1 MFHSQIFSV
10 AKCCGIQGS
19 HLICYLWISLIIDQ
33 SECLVCNFLCTR
45 LTLFC
50 IILPENCIY
59 LNQSELS
66 NFFMYVIIMV
76 TAQFFLHDFALS
88 QCWLF
93 LQQNVISW
101 IYSLLYGSQC
111 GCHVIDPNLRSPVAS
126 YNFILMR
133 IGFNSNWNMTLIN
146 TWQLPP
152 CISCLKSLSHG
163 IITSLHITAN
173 HPCDYTCKVKWLTKQ
188 LELCGNKYFLIVL
201 LFLIWFNSNLLKC
214 FVLHSVITA
223 RKVPITQLC
232 HKSTFLSKSIQVLY
246 CKYTIL
252 INE

>member
-1 MFHSQIFSV
+1 
-10 AKCCGIQGS
+10 
-19 HLICYLWISLIIDQ
+19 
-33 SECLVCNFLCTR
+33 
-45 LTLFC
+45 
-50 IILPENCIY
+50 
-59 LNQSELS
+59 
-66 NFFMYVIIMV
+66 
-76 TAQFFLHDFALS
+76 
-88 QCWLF
+88 
-93 LQQNVISW
+93 
-101 IYSLLYGSQC
+101 
-111 GCHVIDPNLRSPVAS
+111 
-126 YNFILMR
+126 
-133 IGFNSNWNMTLIN
+133 MTLPTN

-163 IITSLHITAN
+163 RIASLHITAN

-252 INE
+252 INEWRTIEWGMRRVNEKNHLTYEYSIPRIKCCSYCILLFGIKHFWMGKVLLFFFNF